1 MNKNTLFN
9 FVLALAVIILFIL
22 NFNKQDKVKS
32 VKPVDKDLVSDVDS
46 VNDELNQVI
55 DLTDDTTLTEDSKE
69 IKIAGSRVGYFVLE
83 ELIASS
89 PFLNRKTQEVI
100 NQEKNLYE
108 SAKNKEDELI
118 SYQSR
123 KQKELEELDRKS
135 MLSQTMVESAQ
146 RELMEKQQKMQ
157 LDLQNSEKQL
167 TIKKQ
172 EFVSERDK
180 IIFDAVKELNKKLD
194 LDYVLIDNLELR
206 LVVPLNERN
215 NITKELAKVINKKY
229 KK

>member
-32 VKPVDKDLVSDVDS
+32 VKPVDKDLISETDS
-46 VNDELNQVI
+46 TNNELSQVI
-55 DLTDDTTLTEDSKE
+55 DLTDDSTVVDNSKE

-83 ELIASS
+83 ELIAST
-89 PFLNRKTQEVI
+89 PFLNRKTQDII
-100 NQEKNLYE
+100 NQDNRLIE

-118 SYQSR
+118 SYQAR
-123 KQKELEELDRKS
+123 KQKELEELRVKN

-146 RELMEKQQKMQ
+146 GELMEKQRAMQ
-157 LDLQNSEKQL
+157 IELQNTEQQL

-172 EFVSERDK
+172 EFVNERDK

-229 KK
+229 K